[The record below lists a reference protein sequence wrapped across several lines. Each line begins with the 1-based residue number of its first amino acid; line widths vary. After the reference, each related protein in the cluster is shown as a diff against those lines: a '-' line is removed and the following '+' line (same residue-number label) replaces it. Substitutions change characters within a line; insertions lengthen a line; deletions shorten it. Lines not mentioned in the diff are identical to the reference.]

1 MEKVIDMPTCAVCG
15 MESTNLARCK
25 ICGDRFCEECGDKAE
40 KICLFCL
47 DDETGDWSDDFTD
60 TR

>member
-1 MEKVIDMPTCAVCG
+1 MPTCAVCG
-15 MESTNLARCK
+15 LESNNLTRCK
-25 ICGDRFCEECGDKAE
+25 ICGDRFCEECGDKDE